1 MTLPAI
7 TTAGVVVDR
16 TSGRASVTCHAEAIG
31 GGVSVQTADPAPAS
45 VRALSSV
52 AGEDVADEVVEE
64 MCALRFC
71 C

>member
-1 MTLPAI
+1 MI
-7 TTAGVVVDR
+7 ETADDAVDR

-52 AGEDVADEVVEE
+52 AGEDVADEDVGNVIDSKGK
-64 MCALRFC
+64 MLV
-71 C
+71 

>member
-1 MTLPAI
+1 MVPAI
-7 TTAGVVVDR
+7 ETVDDAVDR
-16 TSGRASVTCHAEAIG
+16 MSALASVRCHAEAIG
-31 GGVSVQTADPAPAS
+31 VVVSVPTADLAPGS

-52 AGEDVADEVVEE
+52 AGEDVADEVVVG

>member
-1 MTLPAI
+1 MVPAI
-7 TTAGVVVDR
+7 ETVDDAVDR
-16 TSGRASVTCHAEAIG
+16 TSGRASVTCHEEATG

>member
-1 MTLPAI
+1 MVPAI
-7 TTAGVVVDR
+7 ETVDDAVDR
-16 TSGRASVTCHAEAIG
+16 TSGRASVTYHAEAIG

-52 AGEDVADEVVEE
+52 AGEDVADEVVVE

>member
-1 MTLPAI
+1 MVPAI
-7 TTAGVVVDR
+7 ETVDDAVDR
-16 TSGRASVTCHAEAIG
+16 TSGRASVTCHAEATG